1 MILTGDGI
9 GHHGITIITMII
21 HQIMIII
28 GMIGKV
34 IIGLLMI
41 VMDGGVIG
49 MKKKK
54 VIKVIKIGGMMMD
67 GEMKGFKM
75 IKMIIITMF
84 LLLLLLPVQH
94 QAQLLVQDLSQPIQ
108 IVLLK

>member
-1 MILTGDGI
+1 MIQIGDGI
-9 GHHGITIITMII
+9 GHHGITIIIMIF

-34 IIGLLMI
+34 IIGVLMI

-49 MKKKK
+49 MKNKK
-54 VIKVIKIGGMMMD
+54 VIKIIKIGGMMMD

-75 IKMIIITMF
+75 IRITIITMY
-84 LLLLLLPVQH
+84 LLLHQVQH
-94 QAQLLVQDLSQPIQ
+94 QVQLLVQDPSQLIQ
-108 IVLLK
+108 IMLLK

>member
-9 GHHGITIITMII
+9 GHHGITIIIMIF

-41 VMDGGVIG
+41 VMDGGAIG
-49 MKKKK
+49 MNNKK
-54 VIKVIKIGGMMMD
+54 VIKIIKIGGMMMD
-67 GEMKGFKM
+67 GEIKGFKM
-75 IKMIIITMF
+75 IKMIIITITMF
-84 LLLLLLPVQH
+84 LLLLPVRLQV
-94 QAQLLVQDLSQPIQ
+94 QLLVQDLSQPIQ

>member
-1 MILTGDGI
+1 MMILTGDGI
-9 GHHGITIITMII
+9 GHHGITIIIMIF

-34 IIGLLMI
+34 IIGVLMI

-49 MKKKK
+49 MNSKK

-75 IKMIIITMF
+75 IRITIITMY
-84 LLLLLLPVQH
+84 LLLHPV
-94 QAQLLVQDLSQPIQ
+94 QLLVQDPSQLIQ
-108 IVLLK
+108 IMLLK